1 MSYNYIIFAI
11 LLAISCCLA
20 FIAFLAWRKREIP
33 VAFCFFFSICAS
45 IFYVLG
51 YAFEIIST
59 NIEQIK
65 LWLKFE
71 YVGISFGTLIWFFT
85 IVLFTR
91 SKVFKRKG
99 IIVLMTVVPIVTFIA
114 HYTNDWHHLFYRTM
128 TISEEEGFSI
138 LIKTDGPFYILHT
151 FYNYALV
158 LIGMGLLIHMY
169 RKAEPQIKMQVLLL
183 IIGSCGPF
191 GTTLIYLTGVLN
203 TSIDFS
209 PIGFLILGIFFM
221 WGIYQF
227 NMLKLVPHA
236 LQKVFESMREAVIV
250 VDQEYFITSFNHSA
264 VGMFT
269 ELENKRVVGQSA
281 IQIFSPYPNL
291 IKILTQGDSNQSKFQ
306 LENQLGSRFYQ
317 VYSSDIHDKRQNPV
331 GKMLLLNDITEET
344 IAEEKLRN
352 HSKQLRELNA
362 FKDKMFAIVAHD
374 IRDPLSILI
383 SLMEILKEELQEDDE
398 NQVEVV
404 HEMDKQINNTFSLVE
419 NLLDWF
425 RSQKGG
431 MIFHPE
437 QWNLTNV
444 MKRNIEFLQT
454 KIDRKRIK
462 VFLNISEDTAVYADK
477 EMLELII
484 RNILTN
490 AIKFTEYDGS
500 IFIEAEKRDGKV
512 IVSIRDTGKGIY
524 PEQAKGLLQDRDTYP
539 ISSTGTAGERG
550 IGIGLMLCKEFVQI
564 NGGEL
569 WFESMPNEGST
580 FYFSVPS
587 REPMTAP
594 NVMSIF

>member
-1 MSYNYIIFAI
+1 M
-11 LLAISCCLA
+11 
-20 FIAFLAWRKREIP
+20 
-33 VAFCFFFSICAS
+33 CAS

-65 LWLKFE
+65 FWLRFE
-71 YVGISFGTLIWFFT
+71 YIGISFGTLIWFYT
-85 IVLFTR
+85 IVLFTQ

-99 IIVLMTVVPIVTFIA
+99 TIVLMTIIPIVTFIT
-114 HYTNDWHHLFYRTM
+114 HYTNDWHDLFYRTM
-128 TISEEEGFSI
+128 IISEEEGFPL

-151 FYNYALV
+151 FYNYGLV
-158 LIGMGLLIHMY
+158 LIGMGLLIHTY
-169 RKAEPQIKMQVLLL
+169 RKAELQIKMQVVLL

-191 GTTLIYLTGVLN
+191 GTTLIYLTGILK
-203 TSIDFS
+203 TPIDFS

-250 VDQEYFITSFNHSA
+250 VDQEYFITSFNNSA
-264 VGMFT
+264 VGIFT
-269 ELENKRVVGQSA
+269 ELENRRVVGQSA
-281 IQIFSPYPNL
+281 TQIFSPYPTL
-291 IKILTQGDSNQSKFQ
+291 IKILTQGDSNQSKFH
-306 LENQLGSRFYQ
+306 LENHLGHRYYQ
-317 VYSSDIHDKRQNPV
+317 VYSTDIRDKRQNPV
-331 GKMLLLNDITEET
+331 GKMLLLNDVTEET

-362 FKDKMFAIVAHD
+362 FKDKMFTIVAHD

-404 HEMDKQINNTFSLVE
+404 YEMDKQIKNTFSLVE

-431 MIFHPE
+431 MIFHPDL
-437 QWNLTNV
+437 WNLSSAI
-444 MKRNIEFLQT
+444 KRNMEFLQP
-454 KIDRKRIK
+454 KMELKRIK
-462 VFLNISEDTAVYADK
+462 VFSNIEEDTVVYADK
-477 EMLELII
+477 EMLELTI

-490 AIKFTEYDGS
+490 AIKFTEFDGS
-500 IFIEAEKRDGKV
+500 IYINAEKQDGKV
-512 IVSIRDTGKGIY
+512 IVSIQDTGKGIH
-524 PEQAKGLLQDRDTYP
+524 PEQAKGLLQNRDTYP

-550 IGIGLMLCKEFVQI
+550 IGIGLMLCKEFVRI

-569 WFESMPNEGST
+569 WFDSTPNEGST
-580 FYFSVPS
+580 FYFSVPCQD
-587 REPMTAP
+587 
-594 NVMSIF
+594 VMPSYAFSSAI